1 MRSFY
6 IVLVLIGAIGGGML
20 YTKGCAAPV
29 DFAAIRFNF
38 HPTMTGGEGKKQV
51 VKRAMTASEAR
62 ALEAKEMAERGLL
75 QSSERAQEYLTTAT
89 NDYFQGQL
97 QDALLRLERA
107 KWHNPYNYGVFRLS
121 GQIFLELNQYRKAFN
136 DLSRAVQLPND
147 DRFLKGDY
155 DVLKR
160 ILTYNRQEIDRL
172 QRRVNRNP
180 DDLVA
185 KEQLKELE
193 LQMQE

>member
-1 MRSFY
+1 M
-6 IVLVLIGAIGGGML
+6 LVLIGAIAGSLL
-20 YTKGCAAPV
+20 YTKGCSTPV
-29 DFAAIRFNF
+29 DFAGIRFSF

-51 VKRAMTASEAR
+51 VKKPMTATEAQ

-75 QSSERAQEYLTTAT
+75 QSAERAQEYLTTAT

-121 GQIFLELNQYRKAFN
+121 GQIFRELNQYRKAFN
-136 DLSRAVQLPND
+136 DLSRATQLPND
-147 DRFLKGDY
+147 DRFLKADY

-172 QRRVNRNP
+172 QQRVNRNP

-185 KEQLKELE
+185 KEHLKELE

>member
-1 MRSFY
+1 MRSFF
-6 IVLVLIGAIGGGML
+6 LLLTLLGAGVGALMYL
-20 YTKGCAAPV
+20 KGCDAPV
-29 DFAAIRFNF
+29 DFAGIRFSF

-51 VKRAMTASEAR
+51 VKKPLTASEAR
-62 ALEAKEMAERGLL
+62 ALEAKEMAERGLV
-75 QSSERAQEYLTTAT
+75 QSTARAQEYLTTAT

-136 DLSRAVQLPND
+136 DWSRAAQLPND
-147 DRFLKGDY
+147 DQYLKDDY
-155 DVLKR
+155 NVLKR
-160 ILTYNRQEIDRL
+160 VLTYNRQEMDRL

-185 KEQLKELE
+185 KEHLKELE